1 MCFWSIEYGWHTKLF
16 ILIKIICYKRNNRLD
31 CFNNLTAEK
40 NTIMPISDL
49 KEQLGKYVEQE
60 TSRLLDKT
68 AQHALDAVKD
78 GEVDIDQLVDKWT
91 NAFKQVT
98 ETSFTTYITYATVH
112 CMLEKKFTNVLKSV
126 HQMAPP
132 FSYFPS
138 G

>member
-1 MCFWSIEYGWHTKLF
+1 
-16 ILIKIICYKRNNRLD
+16 
-31 CFNNLTAEK
+31 
-40 NTIMPISDL
+40 MPISDL